1 MVLLVYVATLIV
13 GLCGLNLNVPPAAS
27 AAVTAPSTPPTV
39 DDVLLPTAG
48 S

>member
-1 MVLLVYVATLIV
+1 MVLLIYVATLIV
-13 GLCGLNLNVPPAAS
+13 GLCGLSSSVPPAA
-27 AAVTAPSTPPTV
+27 AAAIATPSTPPIT